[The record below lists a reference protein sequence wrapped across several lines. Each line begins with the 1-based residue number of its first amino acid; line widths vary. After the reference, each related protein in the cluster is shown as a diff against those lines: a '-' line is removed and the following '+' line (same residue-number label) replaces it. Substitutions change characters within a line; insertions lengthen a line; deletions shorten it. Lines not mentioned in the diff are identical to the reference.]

1 VHRLKANR
9 EGGIRVLAKY
19 MGGLKD
25 REILEQT
32 YDRAVAKNILPRK
45 QYPTLDGIKM
55 ILDSLAEKE
64 PKAKTAKPQDFTEVR
79 FIKELDDSGFID
91 KLYGA
96 EVERLER
103 PDPFRTAVA
112 SPIESARE

>member
-1 VHRLKANR
+1 MVLNL
-9 EGGIRVLAKY
+9 RVLAKY

-25 REILEQT
+25 REILEKT
-32 YDRAVAKNILPRK
+32 YDRAVAENILPRK

-64 PKAKTAKPQDFTEVR
+64 PKAKAAKPQDFAEVR

-91 KLYGA
+91 KLYG
-96 EVERLER
+96 
-103 PDPFRTAVA
+103 
-112 SPIESARE
+112 SK